1 MKSKIA
7 SNCMSYLLEN
17 LLSENFKLEIG
28 GSEDVKDYRSHIEIE
43 TTISIK
49 DRLHWRDFAGDFAL
63 SLPI

>member
-1 MKSKIA
+1 MKAKIV
-7 SNCMSYLLEN
+7 YLYFFFIKHFLC
-17 LLSENFKLEIG
+17 ENFKLEIG

-49 DRLHWRDFAGDFAL
+49 DLLHWRDFAGDFAL